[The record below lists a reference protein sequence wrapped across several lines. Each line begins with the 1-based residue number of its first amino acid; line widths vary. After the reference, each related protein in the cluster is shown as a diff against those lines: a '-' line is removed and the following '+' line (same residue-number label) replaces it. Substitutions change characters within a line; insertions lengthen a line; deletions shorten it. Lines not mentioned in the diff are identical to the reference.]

1 MRGGECVGGNPE
13 ARSKLSNW
21 AKKLVDC
28 ESARS
33 SAVECKLK
41 VKSECRWLQEQLS
54 KAAMRLKESQR
65 RMEKLEKAYRHLRD
79 ETTDGLGLR
88 VEKCLQGFTMW
99 GLQSVKWLKL
109 DLLERRLMS
118 TKASGSA
125 EQKQIVEIVKTF
137 FEELDEARQKVEL
150 EILNVLHRLGADVS
164 SDDAVTVTSDGT
176 APESSSPQA
185 VEILEL
191 SL

>member
-1 MRGGECVGGNPE
+1 MLR
-13 ARSKLSNW
+13 RSLKPKPKEP
-21 AKKLVDC
+21 KKLVLPKNFGG
-28 ESARS
+28 R
-33 SAVECKLK
+33 
-41 VKSECRWLQEQLS
+41 LQRQRRRKKNFAEQLS